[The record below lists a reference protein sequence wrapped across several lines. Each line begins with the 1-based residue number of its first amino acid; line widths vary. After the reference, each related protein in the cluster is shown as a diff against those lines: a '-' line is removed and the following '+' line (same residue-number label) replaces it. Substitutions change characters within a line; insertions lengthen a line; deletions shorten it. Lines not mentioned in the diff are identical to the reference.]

1 MRTSIQANVL
11 LHEKVVGSL
20 VLDTNDLCSFQ
31 LSDSYKNSYPRSVL
45 GQRFLDDIDGVWRT
59 RSRVPAWFS
68 NLLPEGTLRE
78 LISKQAGV
86 APQRE
91 FFLLLHLGTDL
102 PGAVSIITDSQF
114 TPEEEKDALQMESK
128 IALQEWHFS
137 LAGVQLKFSANRNK
151 KGFTIPLSGLGGHWI
166 AKLPGEK
173 YANVPINEYATMLW
187 ASFSGIHIPEIALVD
202 IKEISGLPPE
212 ALQTNESKVYTIQ
225 RFDRMSDGQRMHME
239 DYAQLLNIYPHEKY
253 NKANYETLANITLA
267 LTGLEGLR
275 QFIRQLVFIIAS
287 GNGDAHVKNWSI
299 IYPDGIQAALSPA
312 YDLVSTIQYMPEDKL
327 ALNLGGTKDWYEI
340 TLDTF
345 RRLARKLHI
354 EEDWV
359 IGEVR
364 SSIAAIRSAWQQ
376 HSKELGHAEAVR
388 LQIQRHL
395 DALPLMRL

>member
-1 MRTSIQANVL
+1 
-11 LHEKVVGSL
+11 
-20 VLDTNDLCSFQ
+20 
-31 LSDSYKNSYPRSVL
+31 
-45 GQRFLDDIDGVWRT
+45 
-59 RSRVPAWFS
+59 
-68 NLLPEGTLRE
+68 
-78 LISKQAGV
+78 
-86 APQRE
+86 
-91 FFLLLHLGTDL
+91 
-102 PGAVSIITDSQF
+102 
-114 TPEEEKDALQMESK
+114 
-128 IALQEWHFS
+128 
-137 LAGVQLKFSANRNK
+137 
-151 KGFTIPLSGLGGHWI
+151 
-166 AKLPGEK
+166 
-173 YANVPINEYATMLW
+173 
-187 ASFSGIHIPEIALVD
+187 
-202 IKEISGLPPE
+202 
-212 ALQTNESKVYTIQ
+212 
-225 RFDRMSDGQRMHME
+225 MSDGQRMHME

-327 ALNLGGTKDWYEI
+327 ALNLGGTKDWYAI